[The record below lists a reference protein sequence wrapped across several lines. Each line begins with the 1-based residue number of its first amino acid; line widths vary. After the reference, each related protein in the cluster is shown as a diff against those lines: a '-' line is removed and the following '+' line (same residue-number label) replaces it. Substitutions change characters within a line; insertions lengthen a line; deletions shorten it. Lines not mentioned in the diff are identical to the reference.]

1 MIKIYDIYKYLDEI
15 APFKLSEKWDN
26 TGLLIGDKTETIS
39 KIGFCM
45 DITDEVVDRC
55 ISENISLII
64 SHHPVIFNP
73 IKSIPKNS
81 IVYRIIK
88 NNIST
93 IAIHTNLDKSPIG
106 TSYALAKSIGLS
118 KIKNIDITDSEKYF
132 KISVYTP
139 KSHLDQIFEAMSQEG
154 AGKLFNYSHTSFSS
168 EGICTFKPVKNTDT
182 FIGESQ
188 KLQISNEIKIETI
201 VKEKNLDNVISA
213 MLKIHPYETPA
224 YDVIENH
231 AIEDGYGFCKVG
243 YLKSEMTAIELGNIV
258 KQSLNC
264 DYIRVLPYCDKIKN
278 VSVLAGAG
286 SSYIKNILGKSEAF
300 ITSDIKHETMMYAM
314 KNKITLID
322 AGHYQTEFIVFKY
335 IKSMINKKFNSI
347 KTTIFTE
354 DKPIIKII

>member
-1 MIKIYDIYKYLDEI
+1 MIKINDIYDYLDEI

-45 DITDEVVDRC
+45 DITEEIVERC
-55 ISENISLII
+55 IIEDISLII

-73 IKSIPKNS
+73 ITNISKNS
-81 IVYRIIK
+81 IVYKLIK

-118 KIKNIDITDSEKYF
+118 TIKNIDITDSERYF

-139 KSHLDQIFEAMSQEG
+139 KSHLDQIFEAMVKEG
-154 AGKLFNYSHTSFSS
+154 AGKFANYSHTSFSS
-168 EGICTFKPVKNTDT
+168 EGISTFKPSKNTVP
-182 FIGESQ
+182 FIGDGE
-188 KLQISNEIKIETI
+188 KLQINNEIKIETI
-201 VKEKNLDNVISA
+201 VEEKKLDNIISA

-224 YDVIENH
+224 YDIIENH
-231 AIEDGYGFCKVG
+231 AIQDGYGFCKVG
-243 YLKSEMTAIELGNIV
+243 SLKSEMTAIELGRIV
-258 KQSLNC
+258 KQALNC

-278 VSVLAGAG
+278 VSVLAGSG
-286 SSYIKNILGKSEAF
+286 SSYIKNILGKSQAF
-300 ITSDIKHETMMYAM
+300 ITSDIKHDTMIYAM

-322 AGHYQTEFIVFKY
+322 AGHYQTEFIVFKH
-335 IKSMINKKFNSI
+335 IESMINKKFNSI